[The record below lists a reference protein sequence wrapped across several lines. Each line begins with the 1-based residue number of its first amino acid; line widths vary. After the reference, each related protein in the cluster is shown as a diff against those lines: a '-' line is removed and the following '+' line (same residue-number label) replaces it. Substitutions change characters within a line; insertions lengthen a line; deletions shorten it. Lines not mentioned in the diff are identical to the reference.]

1 MKKIILIT
9 LLAATTVSSAQISRL
24 GNDIQYQAS
33 LEGTAGNGDVAP
45 FWFTN
50 NRYGLGTTEVNSGL
64 LRASIVR
71 NAEADSLRKWRI
83 GYGADLVGALN
94 HDSYFVLQ
102 QLFADF
108 QYRAVR
114 LSVGQKERPME
125 LKNQRLSSGSMTLGI
140 NARPVPQVRLELPD
154 FWAIPGTK
162 HWLALKAHIAYGM
175 YTDNRWQRH
184 FTEGTTNPYT
194 ANSFF
199 HSKAG
204 FLRIGNSDRFPLTLT
219 GGLEMACQF
228 GGEGWNL
235 PPRLD
240 DPNIANFDPH
250 QKMTNGI
257 KSFWNAFIPSG
268 NDVNDG
274 EYKNVEGNQVGS
286 WHLRLDYHGKGWGV
300 GVYAE
305 HFFEDHSQMFWQ
317 YPWKDMLYGVE
328 ARLPKNPVLSTLVYE
343 HLRTTDQSGPI
354 YHDGTST
361 FPDNIYGTDIQVK
374 MFDDRL
380 VVESPGKLPGLVRPE
395 NIRHTHFSRNPLIA
409 QYLKTYTYVREFGEG
424 VDRMCR
430 EMEAQGLRPVKYSQ
444 QDFMT
449 LATAYNQSEKKSESA
464 EMGQKPL
471 IESPSSSFS
480 GFESATFLPE
490 EGQSPSKITGS
501 QSAEIERN
509 PMIQE
514 LNSGFSYTINTS
526 YDAES
531 TDSTNSEVLRLPIS
545 QMIDTENIKQ
555 RLTLMKSKKPT
566 ITKIMNLCDTIKV
579 NEVFG
584 SRLVSQILYCSGT
597 QARAI
602 INILKELELIE
613 PVAKQGKGKYIFV
626 VNK

>member
-184 FTEGTTNPYT
+184 FTEGTTTPYT

-204 FLRIGNSDRFPLTLT
+204 FLRIGNPDRFPLTLT

-361 FPDNIYGTDIQVK
+361 FPDNIYGTDNYYHHHIYGAWQHAGFT
-374 MFDDRL
+374 MGTPL
-380 VVESPGKLPGLVRPE
+380 LPSPL
-395 NIRHTHFSRNPLIA
+395 
-409 QYLKTYTYVREFGEG
+409 
-424 VDRMCR
+424 
-430 EMEAQGLRPVKYSQ
+430 
-444 QDFMT
+444 
-449 LATAYNQSEKKSESA
+449 YNQDGRIAPIDSRVKA
-464 EMGQKPL
+464 HHIG
-471 IESPSSSFS
+471 ID
-480 GFESATFLPE
+480 G
-490 EGQSPSKITGS
+490 
-501 QSAEIERN
+501 N
-509 PMIQE
+509 PVP
-514 LNSGFSYTINTS
+514 GVSY
-526 YDAES
+526 
-531 TDSTNSEVLRLPIS
+531 R
-545 QMIDTENIKQ
+545 
-555 RLTLMKSKKPT
+555 
-566 ITKIMNLCDTIKV
+566 
-579 NEVFG
+579 
-584 SRLVSQILYCSGT
+584 ILYTHEKAWGTYGAPRTDPAKGDYLLVEASYAPRMLKGLSVTASYGQNWGTLFDASKGFMIGVAYSGW
-597 QARAI
+597 I
-602 INILKELELIE
+602 K
-613 PVAKQGKGKYIFV
+613 
-626 VNK
+626 